1 MATSHPFSPAHLK
14 AGLTEVGAAVR
25 RPEQLARRWQQR
37 GEDAPPAAVFA
48 VLLVNAAIGVA
59 VYGLTMQMH
68 RGPAGML
75 DGALYTPLAAG
86 FAWCIAF
93 PALYIIRRLLGSQV
107 NFSSTALAAVITV
120 SFGASAML
128 ASVPIN
134 WFFTVALP
142 WTEVRWLV
150 NAVVFAGV
158 GFCMSDVFLRVMREL
173 EPDRSHF
180 FAYLWLALLS
190 LIGVEFFYLFDVFNF

>member
-1 MATSHPFSPAHLK
+1 MAISAQIKDALI
-14 AGLTEVGAAVR
+14 EVGTAVR
-25 RPEQLARRWQQR
+25 RPEQLARRWQAR

-48 VLLVNAAIGVA
+48 VLLVNATIGVA

-68 RGPAGML
+68 RGPVGML
-75 DGALYTPLAAG
+75 DGALLTPLAAG

-93 PALYIIRRLLGSQV
+93 PALYIIRRLLGSQID
-107 NFSSTALAAVITV
+107 FSSTALAAIITV

-134 WFFTVALP
+134 WFFTLALP
-142 WTEVRWLV
+142 FTGMRWLV
-150 NAVVFAGV
+150 NVVVFAGV
-158 GFCMSDVFLRVMREL
+158 SFCMSDVFLRVMREL

-180 FAYLWLALLS
+180 FAYLWLGLLS
-190 LIGVEFFYLFDVFNF
+190 LIGVEFFYLFDILNF